1 MKYENRFKVE
11 DDILDL
17 LGDDFNENTANMI
30 AKKLAKNWYTITRLL
45 TEMWVK
51 GKVEKLELGRS
62 VYWKKRKDNEL
73 VVNM

>member
-51 GKVEKLELGRS
+51 GKVDKLELGRS
-62 VYWKKRKDNEL
+62 VYWKKKKDNEL
-73 VVNM
+73 VVTM